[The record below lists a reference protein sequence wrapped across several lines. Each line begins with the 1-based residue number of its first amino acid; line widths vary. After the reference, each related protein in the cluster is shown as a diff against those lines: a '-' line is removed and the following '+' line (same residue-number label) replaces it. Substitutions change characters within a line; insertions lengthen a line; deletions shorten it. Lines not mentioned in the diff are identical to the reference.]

1 MNEWLSVAAVKV
13 MSPPELEAAIQRFEA
28 AIASIQQTIQTIA
41 IARAKIVQD
50 RVFNHLVKTTTRDAL
65 NSQTSKVDLQQV
77 TLQATQQVM
86 SEKSL
91 EAIAAKI
98 INLAFNPDATDVEI
112 PNFGS
117 LQWHQEIDKAI
128 DTAAQGFLQ
137 ELSQELTDEQRL
149 EVLTARDGV
158 QWALTQETPVFT
170 GKLLEKLH
178 RGDRYLKSPQ
188 WQTLI
193 SLINLDEWREM
204 FHPPQSAWWWYSQP
218 KPSKPIPKRFSFW
231 DSLDLPC
238 NLLTWFFLTIAVS
251 LVGDMA
257 AQVFAGNS
265 DNALGIFAL
274 ISPSV
279 LTFFSGKQALTQK
292 GKEDIQIWLENKNI
306 HKKYVHEV
314 SCVISVL
321 LLAFILIFYNLL
333 VPKIG
338 YYWGEYYQK
347 LGELKAAQQKYELA
361 VNFKYTPA
369 YPKLAEV
376 LVEQGKPEYEAAE
389 KTIREGLQVARA
401 KKDQPTLD
409 ATLVVL
415 NQLAREYNMQN
426 NTNDAILLV
435 SLGWQ
440 KSRESSTPD
449 VIYNLML
456 NLGWAYLNQ
465 QDYASSKSWLSSAEK
480 KAKETTGDAGVTLSK
495 KPDHD
500 CLLAVTYREINQ
512 NKAKES
518 GIICSTSWKE
528 EKKYWEQCNEKI
540 DMPENSEQLEWIR
553 QYEKRWPILEKINQG
568 EILCQK

>member
-1 MNEWLSVAAVKV
+1 
-13 MSPPELEAAIQRFEA
+13 MSPPELEAAIQRYEA

-41 IARAKIVQD
+41 IAKAKIVQD

-65 NSQTSKVDLQQV
+65 NSQTSKLDLQQV

-112 PNFGS
+112 PNFDS

-204 FHPPQSAWWWYSQP
+204 FHPPQTAWWWYCEP
-218 KPSKPIPKRFSFW
+218 KPSKPIPKMFSFW
-231 DSLDLPC
+231 DKFDWLWNC
-238 NLLTWFFLTIAVS
+238 FTWFFLTISVS
-251 LVGDMA
+251 LVGEMA
-257 AQVFAGNS
+257 TQVFSGDS

-274 ISPSV
+274 ISPTV

-292 GKEDIQIWLENKNI
+292 GKEDIQIWLESWNI

-314 SCVISVL
+314 TAVISLVL
-321 LLAFILIFYNLL
+321 CVSIWIFYNFL
-333 VPKIG
+333 VPKIA
-338 YYWGEYYQK
+338 YYWGEHYQK
-347 LGELKAAQQKYELA
+347 SGELKAAQQKYELA
-361 VNFKYTPA
+361 VKFKYTPA
-369 YPKLAEV
+369 YPKLARV

-389 KTIREGLQVARA
+389 KTIREGLQVTEA
-401 KKDQPTLD
+401 KPDQPTLE
-409 ATLVVL
+409 ATLIVL
-415 NQLAREYNMQN
+415 NKLARAYNLQN
-426 NTNDAILLV
+426 NPNDAIPLV

-440 KSRESSTPD
+440 KSRNYSTPE
-449 VIYNLML
+449 VKYNLMT
-456 NLGWAYLNQ
+456 NLGWAYFNQ
-465 QDYASSKSWLSSAEK
+465 QDYEYAKGWLLTAEG
-480 KAKETTGDAGVTLSK
+480 KAKETPEYAEFKLSEK
-495 KPDHD
+495 ADHY
-500 CLLAVTYREINQ
+500 CLLALTYREINE
-512 NKAKES
+512 NDAKDI
-518 GIICSTSWKE
+518 GICSTAWKE
-528 EKKYWEQCNEKI
+528 EKKYWDQCNKYAR
-540 DMPENSEQLEWIR
+540 PEIPEELEWIR
-553 QYEKRWPILEKINQG
+553 QYRERSLILEKINKG
-568 EILCQK
+568 EISCQK

>member
-1 MNEWLSVAAVKV
+1 VNEWLSVAAVKV
-13 MSPPELEAAIQRFEA
+13 MSPPELEAAIQRYEA

-65 NSQTSKVDLQQV
+65 NSQTSKLDLQQV

-98 INLAFNPDATDVEI
+98 INLAFHPDATDVEI

-128 DTAAQGFLQ
+128 DTAAKGFIQ

-158 QWALTQETPVFT
+158 QWALSQETPVFT
-170 GKLLEKLH
+170 GNLLEKLH

-204 FHPPQSAWWWYSQP
+204 FHPPQTAWWWYCEP
-218 KPSKPIPKRFSFW
+218 KPSALETKSSSGW
-231 DSLDLPC
+231 DKFDWLWNC
-238 NLLTWFFLTIAVS
+238 FTWFFLTISVS
-251 LVGDMA
+251 LVGNMA
-257 AQVFAGNS
+257 AQVFSGNS

-292 GKEDIQIWLENKNI
+292 GKEDIQILLESCNLN
-306 HKKYVHEV
+306 KKYVH
-314 SCVISVL
+314 I
-321 LLAFILIFYNLL
+321 ATPIIALIICIFLGMFYNFFL
-333 VPKIG
+333 PKIAHCFG
-338 YYWGEYYQK
+338 QK
-347 LGELKAAQQKYELA
+347 YEQSGELKAAQQKYELA

-376 LVEQGKPEYEAAE
+376 LVAQGKSEYEAAE
-389 KTIREGLQVARA
+389 KTIREGLEVARA
-401 KKDQPTLD
+401 NKDQPNLK

-415 NQLAREYNMQN
+415 NQLARAYNLQKKYHGYY
-426 NTNDAILLV
+426 
-435 SLGWQ
+435 SLGC
-440 KSRESSTPD
+440 KG
-449 VIYNLML
+449 L
-456 NLGWAYLNQ
+456 
-465 QDYASSKSWLSSAEK
+465 
-480 KAKETTGDAGVTLSK
+480 
-495 KPDHD
+495 
-500 CLLAVTYREINQ
+500 
-512 NKAKES
+512 
-518 GIICSTSWKE
+518 
-528 EKKYWEQCNEKI
+528 EQ
-540 DMPENSEQLEWIR
+540 
-553 QYEKRWPILEKINQG
+553 
-568 EILCQK
+568 

>member
-13 MSPPELEAAIQRFEA
+13 MSPPELEAAIQRYEA

-65 NSQTSKVDLQQV
+65 NYQTSKLDLQQV

-91 EAIAAKI
+91 EAIAGKI
-98 INLAFNPDATDVEI
+98 INLAFNPDANDVEI

-158 QWALTQETPVFT
+158 QWALSQETPVFT

-231 DSLDLPC
+231 DWLDLPC
-238 NLLTWFFLTIAVS
+238 DLLTWFFLTVS
-251 LVGDMA
+251 FSFVGDMA
-257 AQVFAGNS
+257 AKVFSGDS
-265 DNALGIFAL
+265 DNVLGIFAL
-274 ISPSV
+274 VSPTV

-292 GKEDIQIWLENKNI
+292 GKENIQLWLESWKI

-314 SCVISVL
+314 SLVISVL
-321 LLAFILIFYNLL
+321 LCGSIWIFYKLL
-333 VPKIG
+333 VPNVA
-338 YYWGEYYQK
+338 YYWGEHYQK
-347 LGELKAAQQKYELA
+347 AGEMKAAQQKYELA
-361 VNFKYTPA
+361 VNFQYTPA
-369 YPKLAEV
+369 YPQLARV

-389 KTIREGLQVARA
+389 KTIREGLQIARA
-401 KKDQPTLD
+401 KKDQPNLE

-415 NQLAREYNMQN
+415 NQLAR
-426 NTNDAILLV
+426 A
-435 SLGWQ
+435 
-440 KSRESSTPD
+440 
-449 VIYNLML
+449 YNLQKNTTDTL
-456 NLGWAYLNQ
+456 PLVAEGWNNSEEASDEVLYDLKTNWGWAFFNKQSYQNARNLLSDARKIANQ
-465 QDYASSKSWLSSAEK
+465 SEK
-480 KAKETTGDAGVTLSK
+480 LKE
-495 KPDHD
+495 KPDHH
-500 CLLAVTYREINQ
+500 CLLAMTYREL
-512 NKAKES
+512 NKDPAYFKLYGEEEKES
-518 GIICSTSWKE
+518 WYNCQSFSNYYTP
-528 EKKYWEQCNEKI
+528 EQA
-540 DMPENSEQLEWIR
+540 EWILQAE
-553 QYEKRWPILEKINQG
+553 QYLSDLDQIEKGAK
-568 EILCQK
+568 

>member
-1 MNEWLSVAAVKV
+1 
-13 MSPPELEAAIQRFEA
+13 MSPPELEAAIQRYEA
-28 AIASIQQTIQTIA
+28 AIASLQQTIHTIA

-65 NSQTSKVDLQQV
+65 NSQTSKLDLQQV
-77 TLQATQQVM
+77 TRQATQQVM

-117 LQWHQEIDKAI
+117 LQWHQELDKAI

-137 ELSQELTDEQRL
+137 ELSQELTDEQIL

-158 QWALTQETPVFT
+158 QWALSQETPVFT
-170 GKLLEKLH
+170 GNLLEKLH

-204 FHPPQSAWWWYSQP
+204 FHLPQTAWWWYCQP

-231 DSLDLPC
+231 DLLDLPC
-238 NLLTWFFLTIAVS
+238 DLLTWFCLTICVS
-251 LVGDMA
+251 LVGNMA
-257 AQVFAGNS
+257 TQVFDGNS
-265 DNALGIFAL
+265 DNVLGIFAL
-274 ISPSV
+274 ISPTV
-279 LTFFSGKQALTQK
+279 LTFFSGKQALTKK
-292 GKEDIQIWLENKNI
+292 GKEDLQIWLESWNI
-306 HKKYVHEV
+306 HKKYIHEV
-314 SCVISVL
+314 IAAISLVLCVSIW
-321 LLAFILIFYNLL
+321 IFYNFL
-333 VPKIG
+333 VPNIA
-338 YYWGEYYQK
+338 YYLGQRYQES
-347 LGELKAAQQKYELA
+347 GELKAAQQKYELA
-361 VNFKYTPA
+361 VNFQYTPA
-369 YPKLAEV
+369 YLQLARV

-401 KKDQPTLD
+401 KKDPQTLE
-409 ATLVVL
+409 AILVVL
-415 NQLAREYNMQN
+415 NQLARAYNLQK

-440 KSRESSTPD
+440 NSNELSTPE
-449 VIYNLML
+449 VIYNLHL

-465 QDYASSKSWLSSAEK
+465 QDYASAKSWLSSAETN
-480 KAKETTGDAGVTLSK
+480 AKETTGDAGVKLSK
-495 KPDHD
+495 KPDHY
-500 CLLAVTYREINQ
+500 CLLALTYREINQ

-518 GIICSTSWKE
+518 GICSTSWEE
-528 EKKYWEQCNEKI
+528 EKKYWEQCNENI
-540 DMPENSEQLEWIR
+540 GIPENSEQLEWIR

-568 EILCQK
+568 EMSCQK